1 MITSDTI
8 PTQYDSII
16 KLKGASI
23 KKQVVT
29 KQILFSSS
37 HCIQITPRLI
47 SKTSSIMS
55 NLLYNSCSSLDS
67 NIELATLICCHT
79 LEMIPLELATPIPEH
94 NVMFIQSRGV
104 VSHQTISASETTR
117 KEQPFKQSATITQA
131 KCDVEVSNNISS
143 RSAVKRNNTTMI
155 SDLPYITE
163 EKLLKQSDVISITDN
178 NTVES
183 SETNS
188 SIFEDINDMHERRKL
203 PIKLQY
209 KFVYKKMLQAH
220 K

>member
-1 MITSDTI
+1 MMI
-8 PTQYDSII
+8 
-16 KLKGASI
+16 LAWF
-23 KKQVVT
+23 KQ
-29 KQILFSSS
+29 Q
-37 HCIQITPRLI
+37 Q
-47 SKTSSIMS
+47 
-55 NLLYNSCSSLDS
+55 DS

-79 LEMIPLELATPIPEH
+79 LKMIPLEEATPMPEH
-94 NVMFIQSRGV
+94 NVMFTQSRGV

-117 KEQPFKQSATITQA
+117 KEQPQKQSAITTQA

-155 SDLPYITE
+155 SDLPDITE
-163 EKLLKQSDVISITDN
+163 EKLLKQSDVISITEVNNSTDNTISSNFPVTSIDEITYSNIEVESSSILTNRENSEQNNTLIN

-209 KFVYKKMLQAH
+209 KFVYKKMLQAQ